1 MGGDLCDRALARGA
15 SLAGSGWR
23 VLLGTDTR
31 GTGPVIRTL
40 LSAGIIGTGEEV
52 LDTGIVPTPVIVY
65 GLVCAQAREIL
76 IAPGAESPTDGIH
89 NEDES
94 GWCRI
99 RASGT
104 KPKIRCTAEGTDL
117 THAKA
122 MLRAGRDLI
131 RTWKS
136 A

>member
-1 MGGDLCDRALARGA
+1 VTCVTVHWRGEPPLQVRAGGVFLAPIPGKP
-15 SLAGSGWR
+15 
-23 VLLGTDTR
+23 
-31 GTGPVIRTL
+31 GPVIRNL